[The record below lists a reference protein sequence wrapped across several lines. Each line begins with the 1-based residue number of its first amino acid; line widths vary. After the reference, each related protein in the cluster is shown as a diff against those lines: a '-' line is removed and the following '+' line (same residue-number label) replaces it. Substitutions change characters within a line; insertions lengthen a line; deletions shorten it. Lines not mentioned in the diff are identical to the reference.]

1 MTQMEIE
8 QLTCEEFSYF
18 LAHGEDDQ
26 LNVFTFDVHD
36 NEGITLDLIGSWL
49 GNEASY
55 LHAA

>member
-1 MTQMEIE
+1 MEIE